1 MTRSSAVFAPHVI
14 RRTFVILAIIAV
26 ACAPKHEA
34 PPPAQPKPSIL
45 LVTLDTTRYD
55 AVGPEQHNADT
66 PSFNSLSAR
75 ALRFRQAYTPVPQTL
90 AAHSSMMTGLYPGGH
105 GVHENGRY
113 LAADKPLLAEAM
125 HRDGY
130 RTAAFV
136 SAFALA
142 RRFGLSRGFDVYDDE
157 MPPDREERTSKETT
171 DRVDAYLAKDAQQP
185 LFLWVHY
192 YDPHFPYVPPE
203 PYRTKYAGRPYYGEV
218 AAMDEQLGRLVH
230 DFESHVKG
238 PYAIIV
244 VGDHGEGLGDH
255 GEPQHGNLMYQS
267 TMHVPLLVIG
277 PGVNAG
283 VTDTPVSTRRIFDTI
298 LDFAGS
304 AKSTTLRH
312 PQPEVVAGESMKPFL
327 DYVWQPQVMAID
339 GRLKA
344 ILAGRL
350 EVYDVVADPGE
361 THDLAATAPISRA
374 ARATLQEYPV
384 PSPDA
389 AAVTANGDDES
400 RRKLASLGYVAS
412 TVRPVVRKDA
422 PRPADMTALFDTL
435 DKASGLFVREQ
446 YAACIPLFAKIL
458 AADPNNMDAALSL
471 AVAHSALGHEAEA
484 ESAFKRAEA
493 IDSTSPD
500 VRTYLALHYA
510 KTRDWQRAV
519 PLLERVVAD
528 DPDRLPAVE
537 ALAVVRER
545 QGRIADALRLRQTIY
560 TKRTPSSADLD
571 HLGELAM
578 NVGETPVAI
587 DAFERARVAQ
597 GAAFRH
603 HLELGVLYL
612 DARRFEDARNEL
624 DQVGAN
630 DPNYPMALFK
640 RAQVAVLLHETDAP
654 ARIAAAR
661 AHETPLTRELIA
673 RERLFR

>member
-1 MTRSSAVFAPHVI
+1 MKRLLPLLFLFA
-14 RRTFVILAIIAV
+14 
-26 ACAPKHEA
+26 ACHKTEA
-34 PPPAQPKPSIL
+34 PAPPRPSIL
-45 LVTLDTTRYD
+45 LVTLDTTRAD
-55 AVGPEQHNADT
+55 AIGPEQHNADT
-66 PSFNSLSAR
+66 PSFNAIAAR
-75 ALRFRQAYTPVPQTL
+75 AMRFRQAYTPVPQTL

-113 LAADKPLLAEAM
+113 LGADKPLLAEAL
-125 HRDGY
+125 HRAGY

-142 RRFGLSRGFDVYDDE
+142 RRFGLARGFDSYDDDT
-157 MPPDREERTSKETT
+157 PPGLAERTAKETT
-171 DRVDAYLAKDAQQP
+171 DRVRNFLQHRAPQP

-192 YDPHFPYVPPE
+192 YDPHYPYTPSE
-203 PYRTKYAGRPYYGEV
+203 PYRSRYAGRPYFGEV
-218 AAMDEQLGRLVH
+218 AAMDEQLGRLVNE
-230 DFESHVKG
+230 FESRVSG
-238 PYAIIV
+238 PYAIII

-267 TMHVPLLVIG
+267 TMHVPLVI
-277 PGVNAG
+277 AG
-283 VTDTPVSTRRIFDTI
+283 TGIAAGIVDTPVSTRRIFDTI
-298 LDFAGS
+298 LDFAGLGANVS
-304 AKSTTLRH
+304 LRH

-327 DYVWQPQVMAID
+327 DYGWKPQVMAVD

-344 ILAGRL
+344 ILAGRV
-350 EVYDVVADPGE
+350 EVYDVIADPGE
-361 THDLAATAPISRA
+361 THDLGASASLSRA

-389 AAVTANGDDES
+389 AAVTSTSGGDEES

-412 TVRPVVRKDA
+412 TVRPVVRPDA
-422 PRPADMTALFDTL
+422 PRPADMTALFEPL
-435 DKASGLFVREQ
+435 DNASSLFVREQ
-446 YAACIPLFAKIL
+446 YAACIPLFEKIL

-471 AVAHSALGHEAEA
+471 AVAHSALGHEQQAEA
-484 ESAFKRAEA
+484 AFKRAEA
-493 IDSTSPD
+493 IDPSSPD
-500 VRTYLALHYA
+500 VRTYMALHYA
-510 KTRDWQRAV
+510 KTKEWQRAV

-545 QGRIADALRLRQTIY
+545 QGRLADAIHLRQTIY
-560 TKRTPSSADLD
+560 AKRTPPPGELE
-571 HLGELAM
+571 HLGDLAM
-578 NVGETPVAI
+578 SVGETPVAI
-587 DAFERARVAQ
+587 DAFERARAAE
-597 GAAFRH
+597 GAAFRR

-612 DARRFEDARNEL
+612 DARRFDEARNEL

-654 ARIAAAR
+654 ARIEAAR
-661 AHETPLTRELIA
+661 AHENPLTRELIA